1 MVRGLLLLLLVGSTG
16 CSLILDFSDEAI
28 PKDATPDSPFS
39 QAECDFKESND
50 SAAEAQLIDPAEVG
64 PAAIC
69 ERNVGVQD
77 KDFYKFVVPA
87 GTTSV
92 TVRITFVTSATGDL
106 DLRLYDGTGANVL
119 GSSFGFQNEEQ
130 IVCPGAAPLC
140 NGNMPLPEGEY
151 LFEVYSPVNGGLNRY
166 DIALTLA
173 M

>member
-1 MVRGLLLLLLVGSTG
+1 MVRALLVLFLYGSAG
-16 CSLILDFSDEAI
+16 CSLILDFSDDAI
-28 PKDATPDSPFS
+28 PKDATADSPFS
-39 QAECDFKESND
+39 EAECEFKEPND
-50 SAAEAQLIDPAEVG
+50 NAAEAQPFAASDVG

-69 ERNVGVQD
+69 ERIAGVQD
-77 KDFYKFVVPA
+77 KDFYRFTVPA
-87 GTTSV
+87 GTTTV

-106 DLRLYDGTGANVL
+106 DLRLYDSTGANVL

-140 NGNMPLPEGEY
+140 NGNMPLPEGDY
-151 LFEVYSPVNGGLNRY
+151 LFEVYSPVNGGVNRY